1 MNAKAM
7 IRIAE
12 AIHRPDRDRDR
23 NRDQLLGARAKL
35 CRALA
40 RSIDRPEKDRP
51 QKKLASTRTN
61 IDEICLGSIRRP
73 ESECPMAIIPMT
85 IIPMAI
91 VKAAA
96 ERAYLMA
103 GLSSF
108 GHSVKNATWQ

>member
-12 AIHRPDRDRDR
+12 AIHRRDRDRDR

-40 RSIDRPEKDRP
+40 RSIDRPP
-51 QKKLASTRTN
+51 QKKSASTRAN

-73 ESECPMAIIPMT
+73 ESECPMAIIPMA

-103 GLSSF
+103 GL
-108 GHSVKNATWQ
+108 